1 VGSLIFRSFKKI
13 KFCQGQLVAWSR
25 DIYGNTK
32 HRLEAKQSALK
43 ELAGRGYGD
52 NLEEINKVGG
62 EINEIL
68 HQDEV
73 STATEKPD

>member
-1 VGSLIFRSFKKI
+1 MFRSFKKI
-13 KFCQGQLVAWSR
+13 KFCQGQLVARSR

-32 HRLEAKQSALK
+32 HRLEAKQSALN

-52 NLEEINKVGG
+52 NLEEINKVRG